1 MLQVISCALD
11 YALESWLSCLVNL
24 LRIIHTHLKVG
35 ITPTEATVLLTRQTQ
50 HSEGEPCLS
59 LAGWKEGNNR
69 TLIRKHCLNSQ
80 SGAIWRTKDRL
91 GPLGQSGTWL
101 WSPPGNSLPESRQ
114 GWQAHRSSE
123 VSGVRSAAEQPGVF
137 AQLASGV
144 VVRLDKN
151 KEATEPWPP
160 GKSGTECPHER
171 VHNVHVCC
179 SDEPLLLSF
188 FSFGDSVCWSARC
201 APTPKG
207 RLETGALRREGLEEW
222 REEGG
227 TGSLKPPLIFLINIF
242 ATV

>member
-1 MLQVISCALD
+1 M
-11 YALESWLSCLVNL
+11 

-69 TLIRKHCLNSQ
+69 TLIRKNCLNSQ

-201 APTPKG
+201 A
-207 RLETGALRREGLEEW
+207 LHRRVA
-222 REEGG
+222 
-227 TGSLKPPLIFLINIF
+227 LKPAQWGGRGWRNGGRRGARAVWNRL
-242 ATV
+242 